1 MEVKMQY
8 MTELGEVLTEVKK
21 LFPDSADWAYEIN
34 TARTYLDRGE
44 VEVVL
49 SIIHS
54 LRQSMY
60 RTDQRLA
67 DCQALLGGYLKAE
80 QAPKSDIDV
89 SQLQG
94 MIQESADTLRV
105 PKEGEKNDSNG

>member
-8 MTELGEVLTEVKK
+8 MAELENVLTEVKR
-21 LFPDSADWAYEIN
+21 LFPVSADWEYEIN
-34 TARTYLDRGE
+34 TAKTFLDKGE

-60 RTDQRLA
+60 HTDQRLA
-67 DCQALLGGYLKAE
+67 DCQALLGGYLKAK
-80 QAPKSDIDV
+80 QTPQSDIDI

-94 MIQESADTLRV
+94 MIQESGDTVRV
-105 PKEGEKNDSNG
+105 PKEGKKND

>member
-8 MTELGEVLTEVKK
+8 VVELEQVLTEVRK
-21 LFPDSADWAYEIN
+21 LLPTSASWEYEIN
-34 TARTYLDRGE
+34 TARTYLDKGE

-49 SIIHS
+49 SILHS

-60 RTDQRLA
+60 HMDQRLA
-67 DCQALLGGYLKAE
+67 DCQAVLGGYMKAKH
-80 QAPKSDIDV
+80 QPQSDIDI

-94 MIQESADTLRV
+94 MIQETEDTLKDVNRDYQ
-105 PKEGEKNDSNG
+105 NDSDD

>member
-8 MTELGEVLTEVKK
+8 MAELGEILTEVKR
-21 LFPDSADWAYEIN
+21 LLPTSADWGYEIN

-67 DCQALLGGYLKAE
+67 DCQAILGGYLQTK
-80 QAPKSDIDV
+80 QAPQSDIDI

-94 MIQESADTLRV
+94 MIQESADTLKV
-105 PKEGEKNDSNG
+105 LSEGEKNDPND